1 LVDVGILGRDEAGHT
16 RPRERAEAESK
27 GRGMSTYTP
36 DGPSLVGV
44 LGTPSTPTAGPS
56 QRAHE
61 IAAAQPQAR
70 IVSPTC
76 SGVARRVDVGVA
88 SYGLP
93 RGYRPVHAED
103 HALCYV
109 LDLWGIVHV
118 LCESGELVGLSPE
131 ILAAAKRKYFP
142 DS

>member
-1 LVDVGILGRDEAGHT
+1 
-16 RPRERAEAESK
+16 
-27 GRGMSTYTP
+27 MSNAYVH

-44 LGTPSTPTAGPS
+44 LGTPPTPTTGPS
-56 QRAHE
+56 KRAHE
-61 IAAAQPQAR
+61 IADAQPTPR
-70 IVSPTC
+70 LVPPTF

-93 RGYRPVHAED
+93 RGFRPVHAED

-118 LCESGELVGLSPE
+118 LTEWGELVGLTPE
-131 ILAAAKRKYFP
+131 VLAAAKRKYFP
-142 DS
+142 DAA